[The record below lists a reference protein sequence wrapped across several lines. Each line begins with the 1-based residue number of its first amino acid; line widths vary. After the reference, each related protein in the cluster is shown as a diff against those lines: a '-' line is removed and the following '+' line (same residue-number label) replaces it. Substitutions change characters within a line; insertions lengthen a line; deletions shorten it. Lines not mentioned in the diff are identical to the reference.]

1 MKFFV
6 FIKIILIILLVK
18 KIYKEKLFQ
27 NQLFYIL
34 KVNKVKSKNL
44 L

>member
-1 MKFFV
+1 M
-6 FIKIILIILLVK
+6 LVK

-27 NQLFYIL
+27 NQLFSIL
-34 KVNKVKSKNL
+34 KVNKVKSKTL

>member
-6 FIKIILIILLVK
+6 FIKTILIILLVK

-27 NQLFYIL
+27 NQLFYFL
-34 KVNKVKSKNL
+34 KGNKVKK
-44 L
+44 